1 VISTWSHY
9 LILHLLWMVNER
21 VTWRLLS
28 ILTLTWT
35 VTVTEAHLTVFLLMT
50 VILIWICLEI
60 LMLVTHCF
68 EQTSYHLH
76 CHSWERTLYL
86 LPYCVIF
93 HYQSHSLLPCPVQLH
108 LKRLPLQQKQTC
120 DRKQKLCVCQFYD
133 KMYQSKERF
142 RILKFCIKWN
152 FNQLKIIQ
160 VIWMKDQIH

>member
-1 VISTWSHY
+1 MTSTWSHY

-60 LMLVTHCF
+60 LMLVTHRF
-68 EQTSYHLH
+68 EQTSCHLH

-86 LPYCVIF
+86 LPYCVTF
-93 HYQSHSLLPCPVQLH
+93 HYQCHSLLPCPVQLH
-108 LKRLPLQQKQTC
+108 LKRLPMFIHRAGLHSVIHIQAIHNT
-120 DRKQKLCVCQFYD
+120 
-133 KMYQSKERF
+133 KECYPF
-142 RILKFCIKWN
+142 QIWLFTPGKSADT
-152 FNQLKIIQ
+152 NQDTQ
-160 VIWMKDQIH
+160 ESNVTF